1 MQVVYSRCCGLDV
14 HKDQVTACVLVLGD
28 NGRREVRA
36 REFATHW
43 KELQKLKMWLH
54 ACKVT
59 QVAMES
65 TGVYWKPVWHV
76 LDGQFGLLLANPYHM
91 HNIPGRKTDQKDA
104 EWIADLL
111 AHGLLKASFV
121 PPKPIQEL
129 RDLTRYRV
137 KLKGEHN
144 RVHNRVA
151 KVLEDA
157 NIKLGSVAS
166 DILGQ
171 SGRNIIAALIA
182 GEKRPDRLAGKAVSS
197 LRKKQAELEL
207 ALRGDL
213 SEHHRFLLKELM
225 EDLERIEEKLLRL
238 ECEIVQRM
246 GPYQKALE
254 RLNTIPGVD
263 WVTAW
268 TIMAELGDDMSQ
280 FPDADHAASW
290 AGLVPGSHE
299 SAGKRKSSRARHGN
313 CWLRRALCQSAW
325 AVSHK
330 KDCYLTA
337 HFYRRAA
344 RSGMKKAI
352 LATAHQILIIA
363 FHILRDGTKYQE
375 RGGDFY
381 DRLNPEKAQ
390 RRLTER
396 LERLGWHVVLKPR
409 EAQPVELEP
418 KRKRG
423 RPCKCGE
430 RGLECWHTRAAGSDP
445 ATKPMPEPKPKAR
458 KEAKPPAAPGT
469 CARCA
474 KWGIPCIH
482 ARNHKI
488 EGPDAVVAEASTT

>member
-1 MQVVYSRCCGLDV
+1 LDV
-14 HKDQVTACVLVLGD
+14 HKDQVTACVLVLGE
-28 NGRREVRA
+28 NGQREVRT

-43 KELQKLKMWLH
+43 RELQKLKMWLY
-54 ACKVT
+54 ACKVK

-76 LDGQFGLLLANPYHM
+76 LEGHFGLLLANPYHM
-91 HNIPGRKTDQKDA
+91 HNIPGRKTDQNDA

-121 PPKPIQEL
+121 PPRAIQEL

-137 KLKGEHN
+137 KLKQEYN

-157 NIKLGSVAS
+157 NIKLGSVAT
-166 DILGQ
+166 DILGL
-171 SGRNIIAALIA
+171 SGRNIIRALIA
-182 GEKRPDRLAGKAVSS
+182 GETRPDRLAGKALSS
-197 LRKKQAELEL
+197 LRKKEAELEL

-213 SEHHRFLLKELM
+213 NAHHRFLLKELM
-225 EDLERIEEKLLRL
+225 DDLDRIESKLSRL
-238 ECEIVQRM
+238 ECEIVRRM
-246 GPYQKALE
+246 GPYEKHLE

-263 WVTAW
+263 WITAW
-268 TIMAELGDDMSQ
+268 TILAELGDDMSK

-290 AGLVPGSHE
+290 AGLVPGSYE

-363 FHILRDGTKYQE
+363 FHILRDGTQYKE

-390 RRLTER
+390 RRLTQR
-396 LERLGWHVVLKPR
+396 LERLGWQVVLQPR
-409 EAQPVELEP
+409 EVQPAEP
-418 KRKRG
+418 PSKPKRG
-423 RPCKCGE
+423 RPCKCAE
-430 RGLECWHTRAAGSDP
+430 RGLECRHGRQGAGAPAATQMRG
-445 ATKPMPEPKPKAR
+445 PKPRFAP
-458 KEAKPPAAPGT
+458 PPAKLPAASPEH
-469 CARCA
+469 CPKCA

-482 ARNHKI
+482 VKNKKLKGRKTGTPEI
-488 EGPDAVVAEASTT
+488 SCT